1 MRILR
6 LFPIFFCLFFIHT
19 ISHAQEKN
27 NSIQEPLAIKK
38 LVDAK
43 RSSTASGLNTDKY
56 NIQIFYGKNND
67 AKEALNRF
75 KRLYPDME
83 ATLIYSNPSYKVLA
97 GNFKTRLDAERQ
109 LQLLKKDFDNS
120 LLLRP
125 GK

>member
-1 MRILR
+1 M
-6 LFPIFFCLFFIHT
+6 HT
-19 ISHAQEKN
+19 ISYAQEKN
-27 NSIQEPLAIKK
+27 TTIQEPLAIKK

-43 RSSTASGLNTDKY
+43 RSSTTSSLNTDKY
-56 NIQIFYGKNND
+56 NIQIFYGKNQP

-83 ATLIYSNPSYKVLA
+83 ATVIYSNPSYKVMA
-97 GNFKTRLDAERQ
+97 GNFKTRLEAERY
-109 LQLLKKDFDNS
+109 LKSIKKDFENS